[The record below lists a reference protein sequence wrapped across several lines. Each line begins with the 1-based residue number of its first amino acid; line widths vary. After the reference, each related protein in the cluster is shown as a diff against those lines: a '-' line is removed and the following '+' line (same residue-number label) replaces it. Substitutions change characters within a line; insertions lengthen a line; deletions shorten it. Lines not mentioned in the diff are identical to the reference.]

1 MVTSFNPPMIER
13 CAIILPGG
21 GGATFEN
28 MIALWPE
35 YEMDI
40 EGNTF
45 VPDGVDAPERE
56 PLKVGS
62 RYEIGLSGPKIG
74 GPTYVIVGKA
84 DG

>member
-13 CAIILPGG
+13 CTIILPGG

-40 EGNTF
+40 EDNTF
-45 VPDGVDAPERE
+45 VPDGVDAPER
-56 PLKVGS
+56 
-62 RYEIGLSGPKIG
+62 I
-74 GPTYVIVGKA
+74 
-84 DG
+84 